1 MTKVRLTG
9 GEPLLRRD
17 LPSLIARLTAIE
29 GIEDLALTTNGTL
42 LARQAVALRQAG
54 LRRITVSMDALEP
67 ALFRRMSGDRGEIA
81 QVLTGIAAAEQA
93 GFQRL
98 KINCVVQRGVNE
110 DQVLPL
116 VEHFRG
122 TGHVLRFIEFMDV
135 GSCNGWTP
143 DAVVTSAQL
152 HERIHARWPL
162 VALDANYTGKWPSAT
177 PSRMAPARWASSVRS
192 ASRSAAIASV
202 RAFRQTGICIP
213 ACSPARGMTS
223 PALANGEPALA
234 THLRQRWSVR
244 GDRYSEVRASV
255 PRRGKPVEMF

>member
-1 MTKVRLTG
+1 
-9 GEPLLRRD
+9 
-17 LPSLIARLTAIE
+17 
-29 GIEDLALTTNGTL
+29 
-42 LARQAVALRQAG
+42 
-54 LRRITVSMDALEP
+54 
-67 ALFRRMSGDRGEIA
+67 
-81 QVLTGIAAAEQA
+81 
-93 GFQRL
+93 FQRL

-162 VALDANYTGKWPSAT
+162 VALDAHYTGEVAQ
-177 PSRMAPARWASSVRS
+177 RHAFADGAGEVGFVSSVSVPFCGDCQRARVS
-192 ASRSAAIASV
+192 ADGHLYTCLFAS
-202 RAFRQTGICIP
+202 QGHDLK
-213 ACSPARGMTS
+213 

-234 THLRQRWSVR
+234 THLWQCWSVR

-255 PRRGKPVEMF
+255 PRRGKPVEMFLIGG